1 MTSEDAACLVTT
13 LDQWAGDGR
22 TVTELTADQAS
33 DMLDKTTPPSS
44 PLVDSS
50 LYDFEEDMLPDDHHG
65 DVSRDVEGHNAGK
78 WVHVVQLVL
87 NRLHYYLFTKQLL
100 LGYYLKHYASVGINS
115 LMK

>member
-44 PLVDSS
+44 LPVDSS

-65 DVSRDVEGHNAGK
+65 DVSRDLEGHNTDNTPPGK
-78 WVHVVQLVL
+78 CLRFNPVIISFYVL
-87 NRLHYYLFTKQLL
+87 DNY
-100 LGYYLKHYASVGINS
+100 
-115 LMK
+115 